1 MAQLQR
7 RKEKLQRRELPLEK
21 FTEHFHN
28 WGGFMPFPPLTCNYL
43 KNVFAFRQPDGIVKW
58 IDNGICNGKCKA
70 KCDRWTSYWKGGGK
84 EEHVNFVM
92 ARTNRPTVKGK

>member
-1 MAQLQR
+1 MAHLQR
-7 RKEKLQRRELPLEK
+7 RKEKLKRRELPLEK

-28 WGGFMPFPPLTCNYL
+28 WGGFMPFPPLTCNHI
-43 KNVFAFRQPDGIVKW
+43 KNVFAFRQKDGIVKW
-58 IDNGICNGKCKA
+58 IDNGICNGKCKS